1 MVTSP
6 EHPSILLSEEIWV
19 LVPSLAPLHRT
30 ARYALDDGAWRK
42 EKKMISH
49 ITLTDIRESTRLVET
64 TANDIEAL
72 TQGGY
77 AEDEI
82 LSLLWLRQHYQSGGS
97 DRGAIVR
104 SLEFLRYLVMSGK
117 LEA

>member
-1 MVTSP
+1 MLVQ
-6 EHPSILLSEEIWV
+6 LLAS
-19 LVPSLAPLHRT
+19 LHRS

-49 ITLTDIRESTRLVET
+49 ITLTDIGESTRLVQT

-72 TQGGY
+72 TQCGY

-82 LSLLWLRQHYQSGGS
+82 LSLLWLRQHSQREGS
-97 DRGAIVR
+97 DRAVIVR
-104 SLEFLRYLVMSGK
+104 YLEFLRYLVMSGK
-117 LEA
+117 SEAEEMS

>member
-1 MVTSP
+1 M
-6 EHPSILLSEEIWV
+6 
-19 LVPSLAPLHRT
+19 LVQSLAPIHRT

-42 EKKMISH
+42 DKKMISH
-49 ITLTDIRESTRLVET
+49 ITITDIRESTRLVET

-72 TQGGY
+72 SQCGY
-77 AEDEI
+77 SEDEI
-82 LSLLWLRQHYQSGGS
+82 ISLLWLRQHYQSGGS
-97 DRGAIVR
+97 DRAAIVR

>member
-1 MVTSP
+1 M
-6 EHPSILLSEEIWV
+6 
-19 LVPSLAPLHRT
+19 LVQSLAPIHRT
-30 ARYALDDGAWRK
+30 ARDALDDGAWRK

-82 LSLLWLRQHYQSGGS
+82 ISLLWLRQHYQSGGS
-97 DRGAIVR
+97 DRAAVVHY
-104 SLEFLRYLVMSGK
+104 LEFLRYLVMSGQ